1 MEQAATPTDKDAF
14 GNPVTDDQDRAFAAI
29 VASIEGLD
37 NLGLADDR
45 GRAAVEPA
53 SAFRWT

>member
-1 MEQAATPTDKDAF
+1 MEQSTPSRDQDAL

-37 NLGLADDR
+37 ALGLADDA
-45 GRAAVEPA
+45 GRATVEP
-53 SAFRWT
+53 SSTFTWT